1 MGAPQA
7 QAQGQVS
14 AQHTCGCRGGL
25 WPGLTSGGACR
36 AKSAGACCRLCQ
48 SLRAPGLGPACSVC
62 PLQTPCVSW
71 LSLTELP
78 FPSHTPRPIQPP
90 PSLQSFPTSFSP
102 RLLQTPTHG
111 PACRCPGGQGP
122 GSTLRSN
129 GARYACTRWTG
140 RRQVP
145 GPSCSPGPR
154 AEHAPRGG
162 HGRRPQTASVT
173 EPDGTCVCGWGPCG
187 GCRPPGKLALF
198 PILPC
203 LPCLLYFPLQ
213 FDCHLEKISSTSK
226 FSALPTKMQAPR
238 KQKTLSVFLSVLNPW
253 RTGRGLA
260 CGRCSVSIC

>member
-90 PSLQSFPTSFSP
+90 PSLQSFPTPAP
-102 RLLQTPTHG
+102 RLHCSEAKGPIWGLGTHL
-111 PACRCPGGQGP
+111 RGGVGGVWLQGP
-122 GSTLRSN
+122 SSWGVCNSCRLPPLSPLILSDATQL
-129 GARYACTRWTG
+129 TRLPP
-140 RRQVP
+140 RRGLGQ
-145 GPSCSPGPR
+145 
-154 AEHAPRGG
+154 APPA
-162 HGRRPQTASVT
+162 RRP
-173 EPDGTCVCGWGPCG
+173 
-187 GCRPPGKLALF
+187 
-198 PILPC
+198 
-203 LPCLLYFPLQ
+203 
-213 FDCHLEKISSTSK
+213 
-226 FSALPTKMQAPR
+226 
-238 KQKTLSVFLSVLNPW
+238 
-253 RTGRGLA
+253 
-260 CGRCSVSIC
+260 